1 LAARATSLRIGAQ
14 DSLRI
19 GAQERLTM
27 LVNKSFMTP
36 LGSALSSAAIEK
48 FHIGG
53 ASAYDLPFN
62 PGPVQSGPRS
72 IQLAAPAHFGVSSQE
87 NFLIES
93 SFKMNYFS
101 S

>member
-1 LAARATSLRIGAQ
+1 
-14 DSLRI
+14 
-19 GAQERLTM
+19 M

-62 PGPVQSGPRS
+62 PAPFCPTGRTGSFRRF
-72 IQLAAPAHFGVSSQE
+72 LARKFF
-87 NFLIES
+87 N
-93 SFKMNYFS
+93 
-101 S
+101 

>member
-1 LAARATSLRIGAQ
+1 
-14 DSLRI
+14 
-19 GAQERLTM
+19 M

-62 PGPVQSGPRS
+62 PAGRTG
-72 IQLAAPAHFGVSSQE
+72 
-87 NFLIES
+87 
-93 SFKMNYFS
+93 SFRRFRARKFFN
-101 S
+101 